1 MAGAAPGDGGSLSLI
16 DRYLL
21 RLAFWPMVG
30 ATGVTLI
37 ALLLERTLR
46 LLELLSA
53 SSDRFSFVAQLAVNL
68 VPHYVG
74 ITLPAAFF
82 IAVVVVVNRMNQAS
96 EIDALLAAGV
106 SLTRLA
112 APYLCLAAALTVV
125 SLAVFG
131 FLQPYSRYA
140 YRAVLHTAQNAG
152 WNGLVPAQTIL
163 SPNDHLTMTADEADA
178 AGQRL
183 TRVFVR
189 RITDAGR
196 EEITTAAMA
205 EVRRTEDGRNV
216 NLKLRDGQQ
225 LRFNERGKPETL
237 SFKSFTMQLPLTG
250 PAKLL
255 RARGGDE
262 RELTLFE
269 LNDQAKNS
277 HSMIA
282 PAVLRG
288 ELYGRL
294 ARAFVL
300 PLLALLG
307 VPLGLSAKR
316 SGRAPGVIVGGILL
330 LAFHHLVQLGQGLA
344 ETGRATPEIA
354 VGAPFFGFAAIALL
368 VFATSMKRPG
378 ETPVG
383 QLMEQIATLVAQ
395 VRAHARLGGNANGAA
410 A

>member
-1 MAGAAPGDGGSLSLI
+1 MSLV

-37 ALLLERTLR
+37 ALLLERILR
-46 LLELLSA
+46 LLDMLAA
-53 SSDRFSFVAQLAVNL
+53 SNDRFGFVAQLAVNL

-74 ITLPAAFF
+74 LTMPAAFF
-82 IAVVVVVNRMNQAS
+82 LALMVVVNRLNQAS

-112 APYLCLAAALTVV
+112 APYLCLAAALTAV
-125 SLAVFG
+125 SLLVFG

-140 YRAVLHTAQNAG
+140 YRAVLHSAQNAG
-152 WNGLVPAQTIL
+152 WNGLVPAETIL
-163 SPNDHLTMTADEADA
+163 VPSQDLTMTTDEADT

-183 TRVFVR
+183 GHVFIR
-189 RITDAGR
+189 RMTDKHR
-196 EEITTAAMA
+196 EEITTAGMA
-205 EVRRTEDGRNV
+205 EILRTPDGKSVRLMMQN
-216 NLKLRDGQQ
+216 GQQ
-225 LRFNERGKPETL
+225 LRFNDQGQPEIL
-237 SFKSFTMQLPLTG
+237 SFKDFTMVLPVTG

-269 LNDQAKNS
+269 LARQAEGG
-277 HSMIA
+277 HSLISE
-282 PAVLRG
+282 PALRA

-294 ARAFVL
+294 AKAFVL

-316 SGRAPGVIVGGILL
+316 SGRAPGMLVGGLLL
-330 LAFHHLVQLGQGLA
+330 LAFFHLVQLGQGLA
-344 ETGRATPEIA
+344 TTGRMSPELA
-354 VGAPFFGFAAIALL
+354 VGAPFFGMAAIAFT
-368 VFATSMKRPG
+368 VFLTSLKRPG
-378 ETPVG
+378 ETPIG
-383 QLMEQIATLVAQ
+383 QAMEHISTLISRFRPKPAETP
-395 VRAHARLGGNANGAA
+395 A
-410 A
+410 